1 MNAYETRMVCGRC
14 KSRAVQTLTSWNQ
27 LFVCP
32 TCLDALDT
40 PLSPVTRSLE
50 LDRTLSGRLLPI
62 AAQRNMPVAALAR
75 RLLDIISHEPVMI
88 ANLLDEEE

>member
-14 KSRAVQTLTSWNQ
+14 KSRAVQTLMRWNQ

-62 AAQRNMPVAALAR
+62 AASATCRLPRWHAACSTSSATNR
-75 RLLDIISHEPVMI
+75 
-88 ANLLDEEE
+88 